1 MRTHH
6 LKYFLCHHS
15 HSHIIFPWILTCLRW
30 HSNVGSYNIFIEIRI
45 VAHSDI
51 YITVRQMSP
60 SSGNTFHT
68 ATHSWDAVL
77 QVALEMAGNE
87 REMAGK
93 KEGKLKGSVSFSFIR
108 SHTHWQ
114 PFNMF
119 DFEKKK
125 KPWHTSRR
133 ENLDL
138 SSPTFVSHTVLLSCQ
153 RTALFAWCCEENMRE
168 IVIDF

>member
-30 HSNVGSYNIFIEIRI
+30 RSNIGSYNIFIEIRI

-125 KPWHTSRR
+125 NPDIP
-133 ENLDL
+133 LDVKILIFLLLL
-138 SSPTFVSHTVLLSCQ
+138 SSLTPSSCHVNGRHSLLGVVK
-153 RTALFAWCCEENMRE
+153 RIWEKLL
-168 IVIDF
+168 